1 MIRRIP
7 RRIKRNRQRGTIL
20 KNRFFLLIIFLLF
33 SGGVLFYFLILSDF
47 VQIKEIKIES
57 TSSFSTIV
65 KDVVENNLDQTLFG
79 LFSSRSI
86 FLIKEEKIEELIEEK
101 VPQIR
106 ETEIKKIFFNTLQVN
121 LDLRQAIG
129 LYCSSGM
136 ERCFSID
143 KEGFLFEKKEAFG
156 ESEIVIIDLNNYSM
170 GLRSQALRPETII
183 TIKTINDTLENDI
196 TKEVKEYVIFSSE
209 RLDVLSQEGWRVY
222 FNLSKD
228 IKIELAK
235 LKFILEEEISSERLK
250 DIEYIDL
257 RFEKVFYQ

>member
-1 MIRRIP
+1 MIKRKP
-7 RRIKRNRQRGTIL
+7 RRIKKNRQRGAIF
-20 KNRFFLLIIFLLF
+20 KNRFVLLILLL

-47 VQIKEIKIES
+47 VQVKEIRVEP

-65 KDVVENNLDQTLFG
+65 KDVVENNLDQKVFG

-86 FLIKEEKIEELIEEK
+86 FLVKGEKIEELIKEK

-106 ETEIKKIFFNTLQVN
+106 GTEIEKIFFNTLQVN

-136 ERCFSID
+136 EHCFSID
-143 KEGFLFEKKEAFG
+143 KEGYLFEEKETLG
-156 ESEIVIIDLNNYSM
+156 ESEIIIIDLSNYSI
-170 GLRSQALRPETII
+170 GLRTQVLKPETIM

-196 TKEVKEYVIFSSE
+196 DKEIKEYVIFSSE
-209 RLDVLSQEGWRVY
+209 RLDIFSQEGWRVY

-235 LKFILEEEISSERLK
+235 LKFLLEEEIPSERLK
-250 DIEYIDL
+250 DIKYIDL